1 MIARELKEKLRRRET
16 QVGTFVKLADPTA
29 MEVLGLAGMDFAI
42 VDTEHAPCDQMLLL
56 DLLRAADSVGLPTI
70 VRVPEGTE
78 PYILKTLDLGASG
91 VQIPGLSTVEEID
104 RAISFT
110 KYAPRGV
117 RGLSF
122 AQRSAGY
129 GTKEKFR
136 YMQDS
141 NEGLINVVHI
151 ENKDAAAHTEE
162 LCRRAAIA
170 IAFALPA
177 KAQVTP
183 FTYFNVDWQF
193 NAPISNNFANKASGW
208 GMNFEGGYYILPDL
222 SIGAFIN
229 YHTNNE
235 YISRQTLPISNSAA
249 LTTDQQHS
257 VFQLPF
263 GFATHY
269 RFSDGACQP
278 YIGLKLGA
286 NYTKMSSDFYIYEVK
301 DNTWGFYV
309 SPEVGVNI
317 YPWTNSIG
325 FHLAAFYSYST
336 NKGTVFNYDMDK
348 LNNFG
353 FRLGVAF

>member
-16 QVGTFVKLADPTA
+16 QVGTFVKLAGPTA

-78 PYILKTLDLGASG
+78 PYILKALDLGASG

-162 LCRRAAIA
+162 LCRREDIDVLFIGPMDIIQSLGHPGDPAHPEVQQVVRQVIDTCNANKKPFGIFVGTTEAARKYRDLGASYIA
-170 IAFALPA
+170 IASDLAFMA
-177 KAQVTP
+177 KGYHQM
-183 FTYFNVDWQF
+183 VD
-193 NAPISNNFANKASGW
+193 
-208 GMNFEGGYYILPDL
+208 E
-222 SIGAFIN
+222 
-229 YHTNNE
+229 
-235 YISRQTLPISNSAA
+235 
-249 LTTDQQHS
+249 
-257 VFQLPF
+257 
-263 GFATHY
+263 
-269 RFSDGACQP
+269 
-278 YIGLKLGA
+278 LK
-286 NYTKMSSDFYIYEVK
+286 K
-301 DNTWGFYV
+301 
-309 SPEVGVNI
+309 
-317 YPWTNSIG
+317 
-325 FHLAAFYSYST
+325 
-336 NKGTVFNYDMDK
+336 
-348 LNNFG
+348 
-353 FRLGVAF
+353 

>member
-16 QVGTFVKLADPTA
+16 QVGTFVKLAGPTA

-78 PYILKTLDLGASG
+78 PYILKALDLGASG

-104 RAISFT
+104 
-110 KYAPRGV
+110 

-162 LCRRAAIA
+162 LCRREDIDVLFIGPMDISQSLGHPGDPAHPEVQQVVRQVIDTCNANKKPFGIFVGTTEAARKYRDLGASYIA
-170 IAFALPA
+170 IASDLAFMA
-177 KAQVTP
+177 KG
-183 FTYFNVDWQF
+183 YHRMVD
-193 NAPISNNFANKASGW
+193 
-208 GMNFEGGYYILPDL
+208 E
-222 SIGAFIN
+222 
-229 YHTNNE
+229 
-235 YISRQTLPISNSAA
+235 
-249 LTTDQQHS
+249 
-257 VFQLPF
+257 
-263 GFATHY
+263 
-269 RFSDGACQP
+269 
-278 YIGLKLGA
+278 LK
-286 NYTKMSSDFYIYEVK
+286 K
-301 DNTWGFYV
+301 
-309 SPEVGVNI
+309 
-317 YPWTNSIG
+317 
-325 FHLAAFYSYST
+325 
-336 NKGTVFNYDMDK
+336 
-348 LNNFG
+348 
-353 FRLGVAF
+353 

>member
-16 QVGTFVKLADPTA
+16 QVGTFVKQADPTA

-78 PYILKTLDLGASG
+78 PYILKALDLGASG

-104 RAISFT
+104 RAISIT

-162 LCRRAAIA
+162 LCRREDIDVLFIGPMDISQSLGHPGDPAHPEVQQVVRQVIDTCNANEKPFGIFVGTTEAARKYRDLGASYIA
-170 IAFALPA
+170 IASDLAFMA
-177 KAQVTP
+177 KGYHQM
-183 FTYFNVDWQF
+183 VD
-193 NAPISNNFANKASGW
+193 
-208 GMNFEGGYYILPDL
+208 E
-222 SIGAFIN
+222 
-229 YHTNNE
+229 
-235 YISRQTLPISNSAA
+235 
-249 LTTDQQHS
+249 
-257 VFQLPF
+257 
-263 GFATHY
+263 
-269 RFSDGACQP
+269 
-278 YIGLKLGA
+278 LK
-286 NYTKMSSDFYIYEVK
+286 K
-301 DNTWGFYV
+301 
-309 SPEVGVNI
+309 
-317 YPWTNSIG
+317 
-325 FHLAAFYSYST
+325 
-336 NKGTVFNYDMDK
+336 
-348 LNNFG
+348 
-353 FRLGVAF
+353 

>member
-16 QVGTFVKLADPTA
+16 QIGTFVKLADPTA

-56 DLLRAADSVGLPTI
+56 DLLRAADSVGLPAI

-78 PYILKTLDLGASG
+78 PYILKALDLGASG

-141 NEGLINVVHI
+141 NEGLINVVHV

-162 LCRRAAIA
+162 LCRREDIDVLFIGPMDISQSLGHPGDPAHPEVQQVVRQVIDTCSANERPFGIFVGTTEAARKYRDLGASYIA
-170 IAFALPA
+170 IASDLAFMA
-177 KAQVTP
+177 KGYHQM
-183 FTYFNVDWQF
+183 VD
-193 NAPISNNFANKASGW
+193 
-208 GMNFEGGYYILPDL
+208 E
-222 SIGAFIN
+222 
-229 YHTNNE
+229 
-235 YISRQTLPISNSAA
+235 
-249 LTTDQQHS
+249 
-257 VFQLPF
+257 
-263 GFATHY
+263 
-269 RFSDGACQP
+269 
-278 YIGLKLGA
+278 LK
-286 NYTKMSSDFYIYEVK
+286 K
-301 DNTWGFYV
+301 
-309 SPEVGVNI
+309 
-317 YPWTNSIG
+317 
-325 FHLAAFYSYST
+325 
-336 NKGTVFNYDMDK
+336 
-348 LNNFG
+348 
-353 FRLGVAF
+353 